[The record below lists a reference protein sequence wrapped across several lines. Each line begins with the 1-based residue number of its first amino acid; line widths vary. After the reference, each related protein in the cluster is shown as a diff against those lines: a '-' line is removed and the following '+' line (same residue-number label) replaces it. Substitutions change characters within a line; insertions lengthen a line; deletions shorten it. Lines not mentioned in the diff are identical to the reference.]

1 MRRIVLLATA
11 ASLCL
16 SVLSSAA
23 AGAVPPT
30 PNMTAT
36 ACLAD
41 ASTLRFVV
49 SWSNLAVTG
58 GEMFVDTIPP
68 SIDLHET
75 WNQKGKRGTHVEEF
89 PIAGRV
95 VDSVIVNLY
104 NSRMA
109 GWFEQRQIGDDDE
122 VAVQLPPC

>member
-1 MRRIVLLATA
+1 
-11 ASLCL
+11 
-16 SVLSSAA
+16 
-23 AGAVPPT
+23 
-30 PNMTAT
+30 
-36 ACLAD
+36 
-41 ASTLRFVV
+41 
-49 SWSNLAVTG
+49 
-58 GEMFVDTIPP
+58 MFVDTIPP
-68 SIDLHET
+68 SIDLHAT